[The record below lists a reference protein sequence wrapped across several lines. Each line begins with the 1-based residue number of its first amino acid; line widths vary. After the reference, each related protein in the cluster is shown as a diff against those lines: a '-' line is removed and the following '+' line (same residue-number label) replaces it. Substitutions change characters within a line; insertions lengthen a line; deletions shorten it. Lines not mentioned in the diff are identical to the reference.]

1 MNDNIKSISND
12 KIIKVYNFDD
22 DETLKIDTKKKFTK
36 YKEKNKKKTKTKN
49 KTRYKYK
56 KHVALSKPSFD
67 LFDDEASE
75 IIKKHNC
82 NSSDDIIKYD
92 SSSDC
97 KSKYKSSE
105 NVSELLRKVKYRYKN
120 KKSPCNSSIISN
132 DVSIS
137 DLLPDNMSSWLIIG
151 VIYYI
156 YSKFGTNI
164 IPKFF
169 VSQPSINHQY
179 TKLFSNFNKKDELV
193 ELITAK
199 VIAKIGYRD
208 PDFIRTQVRDYI
220 MNM

>member
-1 MNDNIKSISND
+1 
-12 KIIKVYNFDD
+12 
-22 DETLKIDTKKKFTK
+22 
-36 YKEKNKKKTKTKN
+36 
-49 KTRYKYK
+49 
-56 KHVALSKPSFD
+56 
-67 LFDDEASE
+67 
-75 IIKKHNC
+75 
-82 NSSDDIIKYD
+82 
-92 SSSDC
+92 
-97 KSKYKSSE
+97 KYKSSE